1 MGQIED
7 TKDNTEANYNI
18 SGLIQSQKF
27 VFENNWDVMPEGR
40 SKVS

>member
-1 MGQIED
+1 MKQIND
-7 TKDNTEANYNI
+7 TKDYTEAIYNA